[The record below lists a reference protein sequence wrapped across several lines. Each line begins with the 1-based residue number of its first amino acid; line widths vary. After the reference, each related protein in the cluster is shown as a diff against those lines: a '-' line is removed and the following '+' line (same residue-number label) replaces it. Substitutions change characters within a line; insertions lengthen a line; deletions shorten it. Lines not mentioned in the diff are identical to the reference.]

1 MDSTEG
7 VTLCWG
13 QVLFQKTPHD
23 APRPS
28 FPFFWEEFSFLSKIG
43 LESKIILHKLKIKY
57 PYMFSV
63 SFKAAPYFW
72 LIHKGQGQSEFLLTK
87 VVPIPPA
94 PKQVPLSMSKIP
106 ISPEG
111 TGEWSLQL
119 AH

>member
-13 QVLFQKTPHD
+13 HVLFQKTPHD

-43 LESKIILHKLKIKY
+43 LESKILLHKLKIKY
-57 PYMFSV
+57 SYMFSV

-72 LIHKGQGQSEFLLTK
+72 LFHEGCQSEFLLTK
-87 VVPIPPA
+87 VVPN
-94 PKQVPLSMSKIP
+94 KTS
-106 ISPEG
+106 
-111 TGEWSLQL
+111 SLQL
-119 AH
+119 PNKSH